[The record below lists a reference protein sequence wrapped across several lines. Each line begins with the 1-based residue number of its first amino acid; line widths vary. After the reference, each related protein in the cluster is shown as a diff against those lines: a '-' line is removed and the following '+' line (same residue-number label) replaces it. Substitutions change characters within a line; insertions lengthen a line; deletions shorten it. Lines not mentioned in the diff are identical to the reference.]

1 MALKFKC
8 SSCEQDIVV
17 KFIQVGQSTVC
28 ESCGRDNIIPESAE
42 NIEEHVAD
50 ELQKEQAN
58 SRLFKLDTPTI
69 KKHDSV
75 KTSGFMEH
83 SGKLYEKV
91 GGDRSYWT
99 LKSIARGHR
108 IYGLLCLLASIGCVV
123 LGVYFLVAQ
132 ERFEEDLYEK
142 YRSYALFTV
151 AFPLFS
157 FGIFMLLIK
166 EIIMLVVNVAEDF
179 SVIAKEASEIRKAI
193 VDKSD

>member
-1 MALKFKC
+1 MSYFDYHCPNCQHKYLTTVGVSECPKC
-8 SSCEQDIVV
+8 
-17 KFIQVGQSTVC
+17 GQENTGQELGSET
-28 ESCGRDNIIPESAE
+28 PEY
-42 NIEEHVAD
+42 
-50 ELQKEQAN
+50 
-58 SRLFKLDTPTI
+58 
-69 KKHDSV
+69 HDSV

-83 SGKLYEKV
+83 SGKLYKKV

-132 ERFEEDLYEK
+132 ERFEENLYEK

-193 VDKSD
+193 VDKND